1 MGDQLPLSGWHVP
14 REQSGR
20 QLAQIVDVE
29 RCEVPKTLGL
39 GDSAEERIIVLELLS
54 RCERLSRKEG

>member
-1 MGDQLPLSGWHVP
+1 VQV
-14 REQSGR
+14 
-20 QLAQIVDVE
+20 AQIADVG
-29 RCEVPKTLGL
+29 RCEALETLGL